1 MALHTEQSNSFEDLL
16 ESYLSGEIDSAGKK
30 QLLDFVLK
38 DPEKAAEYRKLT
50 QIQSQLRT
58 ASIAQEFK
66 TLTPQIPS
74 SKTVVA
80 FPKSKSVI
88 YLAAAA
94 LIFSALGVYFF
105 KFSKGRKGE
114 ATLDKF
120 TYSYG
125 ECSIDGQKSAAG
137 DDVSGKR
144 IVSGKSSICDVQLEG
159 EKSVSVRA
167 LGETDFT
174 AEHNENEIHLN
185 LGYGSILLD
194 SNGPKNAESVSITSN
209 DFRLILEGTKVS
221 VNKGKLDS
229 SVSVKVLEGKVR
241 LESGGAIFWESVS
254 SWLTKDEIALLEK
267 EYPIL
272 FDKQQLTIESG
283 HQLAWKGLSPAR
295 IQGLKRI
302 EDSIKASK
310 KSQPSALLDETL
322 IKSLKPHV
330 DSLPKDPF
338 LISPKELKNS
348 LKKILPDE
356 KADLERKFA
365 SMVRFPPK
373 DLKEREQLLELVK
386 KVDKA
391 TVSNSLKGDGNNT
404 QAASQEVRI
413 LFLKDG
419 SMERGIIYQQDSF
432 YVVLRPDGNLIIPID
447 AVEKIESE

>member
-1 MALHTEQSNSFEDLL
+1 MALHIQQSNSFEDLL
-16 ESYLSGEIDSAGKK
+16 ESYLSGKLDSAGKK
-30 QLLDFVLK
+30 QLLEIVLK
-38 DPEKAAEYRKLT
+38 DPEKGAEYRKIT

-58 ASIAQEFK
+58 PIVSQE
-66 TLTPQIPS
+66 LENLSPQIS
-74 SKTVVA
+74 SKKILP
-80 FPKSKSVI
+80 FSKPVI

-94 LIFSALGVYFF
+94 LVFVSFGIYFYQNSSI
-105 KFSKGRKGE
+105 KKGE

-125 ECSIDGQKSAAG
+125 DCSIEGKTSQAG
-137 DDVSGKR
+137 EDVSGKR

-159 EKSVSVRA
+159 EKSVAVRA
-167 LGETDFT
+167 LPNTDFT
-174 AEHNENEIHLN
+174 AERKENAIHVS
-185 LGYGSILLD
+185 LGYGTILLD
-194 SNGPKNAESVSITSN
+194 SQGPKEAENISIGSN

-221 VNKGKLDS
+221 VNKGRTDS
-229 SVSVKVLEGKVR
+229 SLSVKVLEGKVR
-241 LESGGAIFWESVS
+241 LESGDTIFLESVS
-254 SWLTKDEIALLEK
+254 SWLTKEEIALLAK

-272 FDKQQLTIESG
+272 FDKQELTIESG
-283 HQLAWKGLSPAR
+283 QQLAWKGLSPAR
-295 IQGLKRI
+295 MKGLKKI

-310 KSQPSALLDETL
+310 KSQSSTPLDETL

-373 DLKEREQLLELVK
+373 DLKEREQLLDMVK

-391 TVSNSLKGDGNNT
+391 SITDILNSKGPGT
-404 QAASQEVRI
+404 PPQAISQEVRI
-413 LFLKDG
+413 LYLKDG
-419 SMERGIIYQQDSF
+419 STERGIVYQQDSF
-432 YVVLRPDGNLIIPID
+432 YVVLRPDGNLIIPVD

>member
-1 MALHTEQSNSFEDLL
+1 MALHIQQSNSFEDLL
-16 ESYLSGEIDSAGKK
+16 ESYLSGKLDAAGKK
-30 QLLDFVLK
+30 QLLEIVLK
-38 DPEKAAEYRKLT
+38 DPESAAEYRKIT

-58 ASIAQEFK
+58 PSVSQE
-66 TLTPQIPS
+66 LENLSPQIS
-74 SKTVVA
+74 SKKILT
-80 FPKSKSVI
+80 FPKPAI

-94 LIFSALGVYFF
+94 LVFVSFGIYFYQNSSI
-105 KFSKGRKGE
+105 KKGE

-125 ECSIDGQKSAAG
+125 DCSIEGNTSQAG
-137 DDVSGKR
+137 EDVSGKR

-159 EKSVSVRA
+159 EKSVAVRA
-167 LGETDFT
+167 MPNTDFT
-174 AEHNENEIHLN
+174 AERKENAIHVS
-185 LGYGSILLD
+185 LGYGTILLD
-194 SNGPKNAESVSITSN
+194 SQGPKEAENISIGSN

-221 VNKGKLDS
+221 VNKGRTDS
-229 SVSVKVLEGKVR
+229 SLSVKVLEGKVR
-241 LESGGAIFWESVS
+241 LESGDTIFLESVS
-254 SWLTKDEIALLEK
+254 SWLTKEEIALLAK

-272 FDKQQLTIESG
+272 FDKQELTIESG
-283 HQLAWKGLSPAR
+283 QQLAWKGLSPAR
-295 IQGLKRI
+295 MKGLKKI

-310 KSQPSALLDETL
+310 KSQSSAQLDETL

-373 DLKEREQLLELVK
+373 DLKEREQLMEMVK
-386 KVDKA
+386 KVDK
-391 TVSNSLKGDGNNT
+391 TSITDILNSKVPGTPPQGI
-404 QAASQEVRI
+404 SQEVRI
-413 LFLKDG
+413 LYLKDG
-419 SMERGIIYQQDSF
+419 STERGIVYQQDSF
-432 YVVLRPDGNLIIPID
+432 YVVLRPDGNLIIPVD

>member
-1 MALHTEQSNSFEDLL
+1 MALHIQQSNSFEDLL
-16 ESYLSGEIDSAGKK
+16 ESYLSGELDAAGKK
-30 QLLDFVLK
+30 QLLEIVLK
-38 DPEKAAEYRKLT
+38 DPEKAAEYRKIT
-50 QIQSQLRT
+50 QIQSQLRAPS
-58 ASIAQEFK
+58 ASKE
-66 TLTPQIPS
+66 LENLSPQTS
-74 SKTVVA
+74 SKKILP
-80 FPKSKSVI
+80 FPKPVV

-94 LIFSALGVYFF
+94 LVFVSFGIYFYQNSSI
-105 KFSKGRKGE
+105 KKGE

-125 ECSIDGQKSAAG
+125 DCSIEGKTSQAG

-144 IVSGKSSICDVQLEG
+144 IVSGKSSVCDVQLEG
-159 EKSVSVRA
+159 KKSVAVRA
-167 LGETDFT
+167 LPNTDFT
-174 AEHNENEIHLN
+174 AERKENEIHVS
-185 LGYGSILLD
+185 LGYGTILLD
-194 SNGPKNAESVSITSN
+194 SQGPKDGENVSIGSN

-221 VNKGKLDS
+221 VNKGRTDS
-229 SVSVKVLEGKVR
+229 SLSVKVLEGKVR
-241 LESGGAIFWESVS
+241 LESGDTIFLESVS
-254 SWLTKDEIALLEK
+254 SWLTKEEIALLAK

-283 HQLAWKGLSPAR
+283 QQLAWKGLSPAR
-295 IQGLKRI
+295 MKGLKKI

-310 KSQPSALLDETL
+310 KSQSSAQLDETL

-365 SMVRFPPK
+365 GMVRFPPK
-373 DLKEREQLLELVK
+373 DLKEREQLMEMVK

-391 TVSNSLKGDGNNT
+391 SITDILNNKVPGGPPQVVS
-404 QAASQEVRI
+404 QQVRI
-413 LFLKDG
+413 LYLKDG
-419 SMERGIIYQQDSF
+419 STERGIVYQQDSF
-432 YVVLRPDGNLIIPID
+432 YVVLRPDGNLIIPVD

>member
-1 MALHTEQSNSFEDLL
+1 MALHIQQSNSFEDLL
-16 ESYLSGEIDSAGKK
+16 ESYLSGKLDSAGKK
-30 QLLDFVLK
+30 QLLEIVLK
-38 DPEKAAEYRKLT
+38 DPEKGAEYRKIT

-58 ASIAQEFK
+58 PIVSQE
-66 TLTPQIPS
+66 LENLSPQTS
-74 SKTVVA
+74 SKKILP
-80 FPKSKSVI
+80 FSKPVI

-94 LIFSALGVYFF
+94 LVFVSFGIYFYQNSSI
-105 KFSKGRKGE
+105 KKGE

-125 ECSIDGQKSAAG
+125 DCSIEGKTSQAG
-137 DDVSGKR
+137 EDVSGKR

-159 EKSVSVRA
+159 EKSVAVRA
-167 LGETDFT
+167 LPNTDFT
-174 AEHNENEIHLN
+174 AERKENAIHVS
-185 LGYGSILLD
+185 LGYGTILLD
-194 SNGPKNAESVSITSN
+194 SQGPKEAENISIGSN

-221 VNKGKLDS
+221 VNKGRTDS
-229 SVSVKVLEGKVR
+229 SLSVKVLEGKVR
-241 LESGGAIFWESVS
+241 LESGDTIFLESVS
-254 SWLTKDEIALLEK
+254 SWLTKEEIALLAK

-272 FDKQQLTIESG
+272 FDKQELTIESG
-283 HQLAWKGLSPAR
+283 QQLAWKGLSPAR
-295 IQGLKRI
+295 MKGLKKI

-310 KSQPSALLDETL
+310 KSQSSTTLDETL

-373 DLKEREQLLELVK
+373 DLKEREQLLDMVK
-386 KVDKA
+386 KVDK
-391 TVSNSLKGDGNNT
+391 TSITDILNSKGPGT
-404 QAASQEVRI
+404 PPQAISQEVRI
-413 LFLKDG
+413 LYLKDG
-419 SMERGIIYQQDSF
+419 STERGIVYQQDSF
-432 YVVLRPDGNLIIPID
+432 YVVLRPDGNLIIPVD

>member
-1 MALHTEQSNSFEDLL
+1 MALHIQQSNSFEDLL
-16 ESYLSGEIDSAGKK
+16 ESYLSGKLDGAGKK
-30 QLLDFVLK
+30 QLLEIVLN
-38 DPEKAAEYRKLT
+38 DSEKAAEYRKIT

-58 ASIAQEFK
+58 PSASQE
-66 TLTPQIPS
+66 LGELSPQAS
-74 SKTVVA
+74 SKKILP
-80 FPKSKSVI
+80 FPKPVI
-88 YLAAAA
+88 YFAAAA
-94 LIFSALGVYFF
+94 LVFVSFGIYFYQNSSI
-105 KFSKGRKGE
+105 KKGE

-125 ECSIDGQKSAAG
+125 DCSIEGKTSQAG
-137 DDVSGKR
+137 EDVAGKR

-159 EKSVSVRA
+159 EKSVAVRA
-167 LGETDFT
+167 LPDTDFT
-174 AEHNENEIHLN
+174 AERKENAIHVS
-185 LGYGSILLD
+185 LGYGTILLD
-194 SNGPKNAESVSITSN
+194 SQGPKDAENISIGSN

-221 VNKGKLDS
+221 VNKGRTDS
-229 SVSVKVLEGKVR
+229 SLSVKVLEGKVR
-241 LESGGAIFWESVS
+241 LESGDTIFLESVS
-254 SWLTKDEIALLEK
+254 SWLTKEEIALLAK

-272 FDKQQLTIESG
+272 FDKQELTIESG
-283 HQLAWKGLSPAR
+283 QQLAWKGLSPAR
-295 IQGLKRI
+295 MKGLKKI

-310 KSQPSALLDETL
+310 KSQSSAQLDETL

-373 DLKEREQLLELVK
+373 DLKERERLMEMVK

-391 TVSNSLKGDGNNT
+391 SITDILNSKVPGT
-404 QAASQEVRI
+404 PPQAISQEVRI
-413 LFLKDG
+413 IYLKDG
-419 SMERGIIYQQDSF
+419 STERGIVYQQDSF
-432 YVVLRPDGNLIIPID
+432 YVVLRPDGNLIIPVD